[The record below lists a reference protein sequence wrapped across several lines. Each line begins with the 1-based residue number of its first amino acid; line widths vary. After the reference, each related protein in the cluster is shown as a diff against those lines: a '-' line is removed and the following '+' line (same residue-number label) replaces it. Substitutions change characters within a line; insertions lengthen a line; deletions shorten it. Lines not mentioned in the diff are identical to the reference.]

1 MITRRIAGTLLGWFA
16 LAAIGCKEQG
26 PDMTPVAVVINAPAG
41 TLMVAAGATANL
53 SATVANSIGDP
64 VVGQP
69 VTWNSTDESV
79 ATVSATGLV
88 TGVRT
93 GQCSVVAHVGSV
105 TSQPLIV
112 VVAAGAATKI
122 VIRTQPGNAA
132 SGAPL
137 VTQPVLEVQDALG
150 NVVTSSNVIV
160 TAVIATGGGTITG
173 STATTIGGVARFTEL
188 TLSGIVGDR
197 TLAFS
202 APGLPPVTSSGVALA
217 PGAPTQL
224 VFRTPPSG
232 TTTNAPLSTQP
243 IVEIRDA
250 AGNLTTSNSQVTAT
264 LASGSGTVVSG
275 STNALKGVATFSGL
289 AINGSAGTFN
299 LAFKAGGVP
308 TLLSAPF
315 ALLTGP

>member
-1 MITRRIAGTLLGWFA
+1 MITRRLAGILLGSFA
-16 LAAIGCKEQG
+16 LAATGCKEQG

-53 SATVANSIGDP
+53 SAIVANSIGDP
-64 VVGQP
+64 VVGQT
-69 VTWNSTDESV
+69 VTWTSTDETV
-79 ATVSATGLV
+79 ATVSPAGLV

-93 GQCSVVAHVGSV
+93 GQCSVVAHVGAI

-122 VIRTQPGNAA
+122 VIRTQPANAA
-132 SGAPL
+132 SGSPL
-137 VTQPVLEVQDALG
+137 GTQPVLEVQDALG
-150 NVVTSSNVIV
+150 NVVTSTNLTV

-173 STATTIGGVARFTEL
+173 STAITVGGVARFTEL
-188 TLSGIVGDR
+188 ALSGIVGDR
-197 TLAFS
+197 TLTFS
-202 APGLPPVTSSGVALA
+202 ASGLPPVTSSGVALA
-217 PGAPTQL
+217 PGAPSQL

-243 IVEIRDA
+243 VVEIRDA
-250 AGNLTTSNSQVTAT
+250 AGNLTTSNSQVSAT
-264 LASGSGTVVSG
+264 LASGSGTVING
-275 STNALKGVATFSGL
+275 SATAVKGLATFTGL
-289 AINGSAGTFN
+289 AINGSSGTFT
-299 LAFKAGGVP
+299 LAFRAGGVP